1 MNRRICLSF
10 AIYLAVAQ
18 SVSLAQSDTH
28 VRFFRALNVDAA
40 DTVRE
45 FLAAGFDPNTP
56 SEKGQLPLY
65 LAMRDRSFRSAAVLL
80 EQPRLQ
86 LDATNAV
93 GETALM
99 MAALRG
105 HAHWVQRL
113 LERGAA
119 LEREGWT
126 PLHYAA
132 SGPGTE
138 ATALLLDR
146 GARIDAPSPN
156 GSTALMLAARYAP
169 EETVDLLLT
178 RGANPKQRNQQG
190 LGAADFARLGGRERL
205 AARLDAAER

>member
-1 MNRRICLSF
+1 MNRRIYLSF
-10 AIYLAVAQ
+10 AAYLIVANT
-18 SVSLAQSDTH
+18 VSLAQSNEH
-28 VRFFRALNVDAA
+28 VSFFRALNVDAA
-40 DTVRE
+40 DNVRE
-45 FLAAGFDPNTP
+45 LLAAGFDPNTP

-80 EQPRLQ
+80 EQPKLRV
-86 LDATNAV
+86 DATNAA

-105 HAHWVQRL
+105 HAQWVQRL
-113 LERGAA
+113 LDRGAA
-119 LEREGWT
+119 LERDGWT

-138 ATALLLDR
+138 AAALLLDR

-169 EETVDLLLT
+169 EETVDLLLA
-178 RGANPKQRNQQG
+178 RGANPKLRNQQG
-190 LGAADFARLGGRERL
+190 LGPADFARLGGRERL
-205 AARLDAAER
+205 AARLDKVER

>member
-1 MNRRICLSF
+1 MKRRFCLSF
-10 AIYLAVAQ
+10 AAYLLVGTEFAF
-18 SVSLAQSDTH
+18 SQSDAH
-28 VRFFRALNVDAA
+28 VRFFRALNVDAH

-45 FLAAGFDPNTP
+45 LLAAGFDPNTP

-80 EQPRLQ
+80 EQPKLQ
-86 LDATNAV
+86 LDATNAA

-105 HAHWVQRL
+105 HAAWVAKL
-113 LERGAA
+113 LDRGAA

-138 ATALLLDR
+138 AAALLLAR

-169 EETVDLLLT
+169 EETVDLLLA
-178 RGANPKQRNQQG
+178 RGANPKLHNQQG
-190 LGAADFARLGGRERL
+190 LGAADFARLGGRDRLAERL
-205 AARLDAAER
+205 EPLQR